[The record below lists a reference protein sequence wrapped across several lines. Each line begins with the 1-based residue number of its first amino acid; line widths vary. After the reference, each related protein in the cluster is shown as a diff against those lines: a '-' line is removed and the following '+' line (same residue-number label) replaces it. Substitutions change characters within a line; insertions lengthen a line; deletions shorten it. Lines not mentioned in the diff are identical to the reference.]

1 MVKDTNEEPDEELQR
16 VRSRGSQAKEHPYP
30 WSWDA
35 PPSQHMDVF
44 TNPEALWTASFRDF
58 YGGFHKSY
66 DKPRQHI
73 KKQRHHF
80 VDEGLCSQSYWF
92 CSSPVWMW
100 ELDHKEGW
108 TPKNGCFRT
117 MVWRRHSRIPWTA
130 KRSSQ
135 SILKELSPEYA
146 LEGLI
151 LKLQYFG
158 QLRWSDS
165 FEKTVMLGKIEC
177 RRKRGWQRMRWLYG
191 ITDSMDMSLSKLLE
205 LVIDREPWCASVH
218 GVTKSWTWMSD
229 WTELRL
235 LRHHSSGQLGKEKT

>member
-1 MVKDTNEEPDEELQR
+1 MVKDTNEEPDEEFQR

-80 VDEGLCSQSYWF
+80 VDKGLYSQSYDF
-92 CSSPVWMW
+92 CSSPVRMW

-108 TPKNGCFRT
+108 MPKNGCFWT
-117 MVWRRHSRIPWTA
+117 VVWRRHSRIPWTA

-135 SILKELSPEYA
+135 SILKEISPEYS

-151 LKLQYFG
+151 LKLNTFHYFG
-158 QLRWSDS
+158 HLMQRADS
-165 FEKTVMLGKIEC
+165 LEKTQMLGKIEGKS
-177 RRKRGWQRMRWLYG
+177 RRGWQRMRWLDS
-191 ITDSMDMSLSKLLE
+191 ITNSMDMDLSKLWKIVE
-205 LVIDREPWCASVH
+205 DRGAW
-218 GVTKSWTWMSD
+218 
-229 WTELRL
+229 RL
-235 LRHHSSGQLGKEKT
+235 SGLKTVRHHLVTE